1 MSGYSVKIVELNDS
15 ANPNL
20 LGVQIGRL
28 CISNN
33 ISVMAVAKYMD
44 VSKAT
49 VYKWFSGKVDISK
62 HLRSK
67 AQAYYSSFPLPENP
81 PCSY

>member
-1 MSGYSVKIVELNDS
+1 MHNYSVKVVALNAA
-15 ANPNL
+15 ANEDL
-20 LGVQIGRL
+20 LGVRLGRL

-33 ISVMAVAKYMD
+33 IPVIAVARNLN

-62 HLRSK
+62 HLRAS
-67 AQAYYSSFPLPENP
+67 AQGYYSSIP
-81 PCSY
+81 PAAAA